1 MHQAKIEDPADRIL
15 GEILRS
21 QADRIGADEFLV
33 EETTRLTYAEVDDLA
48 DRHANAYAALGVGP
62 GDTVAFLMHNSVDL
76 AVTSFG
82 VNRLGAIWSTVSVEY
97 RGEWLGELLN
107 SVRSSVL
114 VLDDDLWPVVAA
126 LPEHSFRHI
135 VVRGSSEQ
143 VCAEAPAGIAVHE
156 LADFAHADPA
166 RFNYPKHYGD
176 TNAILWTSGTT
187 GRSKGVMQSHNVWVT
202 YSQRHN
208 DVYRGGVRDGE
219 RFYGCI
225 PMYNSGGWIMNVYPA
240 LLSGVQAC
248 IDKRFSVSDYWNR
261 IRYFDAHHTILLGTM
276 PLYLAEQPHRDDD
289 AANPLRTAVINPL
302 PRTMRE
308 FMDRF
313 GLETVISG
321 FGQSEIMGA
330 TVYRSDWP
338 LKPGSSGY
346 VRDDDPV
353 ETSLLDDDDNE
364 VAEGEVGEICVRPRV
379 PFAIFNGYFRQP
391 DATLDAFRNLW
402 YHTGDLARRD
412 ADGELFFA
420 DRKKDSLRHKG
431 RNINS
436 FEVEHIARQFPGVTD
451 AAAVGVKLLDQ
462 DHEEELRICLMSPGD
477 STVDPM
483 AFCEFMDAH
492 APYFFVPRYVDV
504 LDAFPLTPTGK
515 VQKFKLR
522 DAGVCSSTWDREK
535 EAPDWKPRR

>member
-1 MHQAKIEDPADRIL
+1 MHNAKLSDPTDRIL

-21 QADRIGADEFLV
+21 QADLIGDDDFLV
-33 EETTRLTYAEVDDLA
+33 EDKSRLTYAAVDDLA
-48 DRHANAYAALGVGP
+48 DRHANAYAALGVNA

-82 VNRLGAIWSTVSVEY
+82 VNRLGAIWSAVSPEY
-97 RGEWLGELLN
+97 RGEWLGELLR
-107 SVRSSVL
+107 SVRSTVL
-114 VLDDDLWPVVAA
+114 VLDEDLWPAVAA
-126 LPEHSFRHI
+126 LPAMPFRHV
-135 VVRGSSEQ
+135 VVRGSGER
-143 VCAEAPAGIAVHE
+143 VRAEAPSGVTLHS
-156 LADFAHADPA
+156 LADFDRTEPVCLSVST
-166 RFNYPKHYGD
+166 YYGD

-187 GRSKGVMQSHNVWVT
+187 GKTKGVMQSHNVWIT

-208 DVYRGGVRDGE
+208 EVYRDGVREGE

-261 IRYFDAHHTILLGTM
+261 LRYFDAHHTILLGTM
-276 PLYLAEQPHRDDD
+276 PLYLAQQPVRDDD
-289 AANPLRTAVINPL
+289 ADNPLRTAVINPL
-302 PRTMRE
+302 PRTLPE
-308 FMDRF
+308 FIDRF
-313 GLETVISG
+313 GIERACSG

-353 ETSLLDDDDNE
+353 ETSLLDNDDNP
-364 VAEGEVGEICVRPRV
+364 VGDNEVGEICVRPRE
-379 PFAIFNGYFRQP
+379 PFTIFNGYYDEPQK
-391 DATLDAFRNLW
+391 TNEAFRNLW

-436 FEVEHIARQFPGVTD
+436 FEVEHIARQYPGVTD
-451 AAAVGVKLLDQ
+451 VAAVGVRLVELE
-462 DHEEELRICLMSPGD
+462 HEEELRICLLVKDGA
-477 STVDPM
+477 TVDQM
-483 AFCEFMDAH
+483 DFCRFMDAN

-504 LDAFPLTPTGK
+504 LDEFPLTPTGK
-515 VQKFKLR
+515 VQKFKIR
-522 DAGVCSSTWDREK
+522 EKGIGASTWDREK
-535 EAPDWKPRR
+535 EATEWLPTR

>member
-1 MHQAKIEDPADRIL
+1 MHQARITDPSDRIL
-15 GEILRS
+15 VRILRR
-21 QADRIGADEFLV
+21 QAEAIGDDEYLV
-33 EETTRLTYAEVDDLA
+33 EEGTRLTYSRVDDLA
-48 DRHANAYAALGVGP
+48 DRHAGAYRGLGISA
-62 GDTVAFLMHNSVDL
+62 GDTVAFLMHNSVDM

-82 VNRLGAIWSTVSVEY
+82 VNRLGAIWSAISPEY

-107 SVRSSVL
+107 SVGSPVL
-114 VLDDDLWPVVAA
+114 VLDDDLWPA
-126 LPEHSFRHI
+126 LAPLSVMPFRHI
-135 VVRGSSEQ
+135 IVRGSSERVRQ
-143 VCAEAPAGIAVHE
+143 DAPPGVTVHD
-156 LADFAHADPA
+156 LDDFACGDAV
-166 RFNYPKHYGD
+166 RFSPNSHYGD

-187 GRSKGVMQSHNVWVT
+187 GKSKGVLQSNNVWIT
-202 YSQRHN
+202 YGQRHN
-208 DVYRGGVRDGE
+208 DVYRDGVRDGE

-261 IRYFDAHHTILLGTM
+261 LRYFDAHHTILLGTM
-276 PLYLAEQPHRDDD
+276 PLYLAQQPERDDD
-289 AANPLRTAVINPL
+289 VDNPLRTATINPL
-302 PRTMRE
+302 PRMLPE
-308 FMDRF
+308 FMARF
-313 GLETVISG
+313 GIERVGSG

-330 TVYRSDWP
+330 TLYNSDWP

-353 ETSLLDDDDNE
+353 ETRLLDVDDNE

-379 PFAIFNGYFRQP
+379 PFVIFNGYYNEP
-391 DATLDAFRNLW
+391 EKTTEAFRNLW

-451 AAAVGVKLLDQ
+451 VAAVGVALPDL
-462 DHEEELRICLMSPGD
+462 DHEEELRICLLLGD
-477 STVDPM
+477 GAEVDRLE
-483 AFCEFMDAH
+483 FCTFMDAH

-515 VQKFKLR
+515 VQKFKIR
-522 DAGVCSSTWDREK
+522 EKGIDASTWDRLT
-535 EAPDWKPRR
+535 EAPEWSPTR